1 MSEKP
6 SKAKAPVYIPP
17 QSAEDLYTL
26 TPREPEDPYTLP
38 GVEEVPITAPVA
50 QSDKFPDNMPVIALT
65 AGQIRR
71 IDGLAAQLVALG
83 FLKKAEADRSN
94 PALISKE
101 LRRACC
107 GLSMR

>member
-17 QSAEDLYTL
+17 QSAEDPYTL
-26 TPREPEDPYTLP
+26 TLP
-38 GVEEVPITAPVA
+38 SVEEAPVAAPVEAPVAQSVA
-50 QSDKFPDNMPVIALT
+50 QSDKFPDGMPVIALT

-83 FLKKAEADRSN
+83 FLKKAEADR
-94 PALISKE
+94 L
-101 LRRACC
+101 
-107 GLSMR
+107 

>member
-6 SKAKAPVYIPP
+6 SKAKAPAYIPP
-17 QSAEDLYTL
+17 QSAK
-26 TPREPEDPYTLP
+26 DPYTLTLP
-38 GVEEVPITAPVA
+38 SVEEAPVAAPVA
-50 QSDKFPDNMPVIALT
+50 QSDKFPDGMPVIALT

-71 IDGLAAQLVALG
+71 IDGLAAQLVPLG